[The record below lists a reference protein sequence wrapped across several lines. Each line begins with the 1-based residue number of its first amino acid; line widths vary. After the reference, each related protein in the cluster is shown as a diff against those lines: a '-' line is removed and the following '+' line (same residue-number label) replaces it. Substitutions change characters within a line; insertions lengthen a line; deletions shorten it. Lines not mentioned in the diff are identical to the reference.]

1 MEIRAIPLVKFIFS
15 ISNPSRKTCCYKPP
29 PIPAPRFEPE
39 PTPPPHSHPHPFGFS
54 SCPVFLPRVFSG
66 KKKKRSWIS
75 LCYPAAA
82 GTRPRSPPGG
92 QGGVVPGAAT
102 PTGFKQLGKVSYF
115 SAIKVLY
122 SFAIKVSYSFAI
134 ACSSLPSLMRSVYCV
149 LGKYR
154 NYSACP

>member
-1 MEIRAIPLVKFIFS
+1 MSPL
-15 ISNPSRKTCCYKPP
+15 

-39 PTPPPHSHPHPFGFS
+39 PTPPPHSHPRPFGFS
-54 SCPVFLPRVFSG
+54 SCPVFLPQVFSG
-66 KKKKRSWIS
+66 KKKKMIVDLAVLSSSSRDTA
-75 LCYPAAA
+75 PAA
-82 GTRPRSPPGG
+82 PQGG
-92 QGGVVPGAAT
+92 QGDVVPGAAT

-122 SFAIKVSYSFAI
+122 SFAMKVSYSFAI